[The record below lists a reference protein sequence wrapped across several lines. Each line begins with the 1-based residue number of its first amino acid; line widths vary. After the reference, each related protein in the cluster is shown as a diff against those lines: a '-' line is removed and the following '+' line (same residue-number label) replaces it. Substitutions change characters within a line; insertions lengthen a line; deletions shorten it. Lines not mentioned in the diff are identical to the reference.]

1 MKLIEIMDK
10 LTRHREH
17 YRALPEKA
25 QLALGA
31 LIKELEEA
39 IDAENREVK
48 NVVAEGTEENKAV
61 SKRPYRKR
69 VERRDPS
76 APV

>member
-1 MKLIEIMDK
+1 MKLIDIMDK

-17 YRALPEKA
+17 YRALPDKV

-39 IDAENREVK
+39 IDAENRH
-48 NVVAEGTEENKAV
+48 VVAEGTQEDQKV